1 VLEAH
6 VTRLSAIG
14 LLAQAV
20 VFTCLGPSLALEE
33 TGPAKVAVIELFT
46 SQGCSSCPAADRL
59 LRQFAQRP
67 GVIALSFPVAYWDY
81 LGWKDTLA
89 RPENSERQKRYAA
102 IKGGE
107 VYTPEAIVNGLK
119 HCVGSDLEAIEYA
132 LKATDPIIRNEAVW
146 LGLRREGGTFVI
158 ETGAAG
164 DKAQFKRGKV
174 WVAAV
179 RSSAQVAINAGE
191 NSGHKMTYTNVVLG
205 LAEAGVW
212 EGAPTSYAVQLDA
225 VPKGWEMLV
234 AFLQAEPLGPIIGA
248 VRLNG

>member
-1 VLEAH
+1 M
-6 VTRLSAIG
+6 TRLSAIG
-14 LLAQAV
+14 ILAQAV

-33 TGPAKVAVIELFT
+33 TNPAKVSVIELFT

-59 LRQFAQRP
+59 LRQFADRP

-89 RPENSERQKRYAA
+89 RPENAERQRRYDA

-107 VYTPEAIVNGLK
+107 VYTPEAIVNGMR

-132 LKATDPIIRNEAVW
+132 LKATDPIVRNEAVW

-164 DKAQFKRGKV
+164 DKAQFKTGKV

-191 NSGHKMTYTNVVLG
+191 NSGRKMTYTNVVLG
-205 LAEAGVW
+205 LAEAGAW
-212 EGAPTSYAVQLDA
+212 EGAPTSYAVQLSA
-225 VPKGWEMLV
+225 IPKGWEMLV

-248 VRLNG
+248 VRLHG

>member
-1 VLEAH
+1 M
-6 VTRLSAIG
+6 TRLSAIG
-14 LLAQAV
+14 ILAQAV

-33 TGPAKVAVIELFT
+33 TNPAKVSVIELFT

-59 LRQFAQRP
+59 LRQFADRP

-89 RPENSERQKRYAA
+89 RPENAERQRRYDA

-107 VYTPEAIVNGLK
+107 VYTPEAIVNGLR

-132 LKATDPIIRNEAVW
+132 LKATDPIIRSEAVW

-164 DKAQFKRGKV
+164 EKAQFKIGKV

-191 NSGHKMTYTNVVLG
+191 NSGRKMTYTNVVLG

-212 EGAPTSYAVQLDA
+212 EGAPTSYAVKLSA
-225 VPKGWEMLV
+225 IPKGWEMLV

-248 VRLNG
+248 VRLHG